1 MTTSSAACESTE
13 VERLRA
19 ELAATR
25 ETMANLE
32 IALASNRRIG
42 IAVGIVMCQ
51 HHVTEDQAF
60 ALLVTVSQ
68 RSHRKIRDLAEEIL
82 HTGAVPG
89 RQE

>member
-19 ELAATR
+19 ELDAAR
-25 ETMANLE
+25 AKIANLE
-32 IALASNRRIG
+32 VALASNRRIG

-51 HHVTEDQAF
+51 QRLTDSQAF
-60 ALLVTVSQ
+60 DLLVGVSQ
-68 RSHRKIRDLAEEIL
+68 RSHRKIRDLAEEIV

-89 RQE
+89 